1 MPHRQTEMGKKT
13 LDETKYDA
21 SPGQMNANI
30 PTSCPAMSVTMLY
43 VPIQAWETPYDE
55 QTAFTRGTI
64 FPSLDKPLTGE
75 GVLRRD

>member
-1 MPHRQTEMGKKT
+1 MGRKK

-21 SPGQMNANI
+21 SPGKMNVNI

-64 FPSLDKPLTGE
+64 FPSLDKPFTGE